1 MTLIHRDFFLGF
13 VRIHIL
19 HHAAREPIYGLS
31 MIEELRRH
39 GYDISPGT
47 LYPTLHGL
55 EKDRLLEREDRVVG
69 GRVRKYYRATPAG
82 LRALEEAKMKL
93 RELVAEVLE
102 GEGPES
108 LRDPPGEQA

>member
-1 MTLIHRDFFLGF
+1 MIQRDFFLGF
-13 VRIHIL
+13 IRIHIL
-19 HHAAREPIYGLS
+19 HHAAQEPIFGLS

-69 GRVRKYYRATPAG
+69 GRVRKYYSATPAG
-82 LRALEEAKMKL
+82 IRALEEAKVKI

-102 GEGPES
+102 GQGPDSLPES
-108 LRDPPGEQA
+108 PDEDR